1 MAGHVGPHV
10 NPLGALSVA
19 QGPVELT
26 LDSSLQSS
34 SLPQTRALLTMVELF
49 RETEVP
55 LAPAASCMAI
65 LRLGLDSLPSV
76 TGLVGGVRVT

>member
-19 QGPVELT
+19 QGQVELT
-26 LDSSLQSS
+26 LESLQSS

-76 TGLVGGVRVT
+76 TGLAGGVRVT